1 METVSLVG
9 YLAAALTSAANLPQA
24 IKCWRTGETHDISL
38 RAFSLLA
45 LGLSTWVIYGALNDD
60 IPIMVANSISTA
72 IALSIIAAKVRH
84 G

>member
-1 METVSLVG
+1 METVPIVG
-9 YLAAALTSAANLPQA
+9 YLAAALTTAANLPQA

-45 LGLSTWVIYGALNDD
+45 LGLSVWVIYGFLIHDV
-60 IPIMVANSISTA
+60 PIMVANSISIA
-72 IALSIIAAKVRH
+72 IALSIIAAKVRN